1 MLPPAREI
9 WCVMDFPLMGRRR
22 MVAMPEPLDAHAS
35 CGSVEI
41 LISATR
47 SLTSVFS
54 PSPTLENRQDANP
67 YAQGSYWGLDIDE
80 GAKGFISTGSG
91 VQS

>member
-1 MLPPAREI
+1 M
-9 WCVMDFPLMGRRR
+9 MDSLLMGRRR
-22 MVAMPEPLDAHAS
+22 MVAMRKPLDAYAS
-35 CGSVEI
+35 CGGAEI

-54 PSPTLENRQDANP
+54 PSPTLEYRQAANP

-80 GAKGFISTGSG
+80 GPEA
-91 VQS
+91 